1 MCHVKKDMFHF
12 NIIAQSPS
20 NVMSLILHHYYN
32 RETKNEIK
40 EFIGTNNEKKNTRMK
55 NKIKEDTW
63 AKRNKNILEYTNKF
77 KQ

>member
-40 EFIGTNNEKKNTRMK
+40 EFIGTNNEKK
-55 NKIKEDTW
+55 IQE
-63 AKRNKNILEYTNKF
+63 
-77 KQ
+77 

>member
-1 MCHVKKDMFHF
+1 MSKKDMFHF

-40 EFIGTNNEKKNTRMK
+40 EFIGTNNEKKIQEW
-55 NKIKEDTW
+55 KIKLKKTHGLKEIKT
-63 AKRNKNILEYTNKF
+63 Y
-77 KQ
+77 